1 MYENATEANH
11 GRLAA
16 MGERAALGQQV
27 MKAERETPPLLRTVD
42 ELRRAQDSTRD
53 RLELLAQR
61 LEPLL
66 ALAAPSPETGSGA
79 VRPCVSPLD
88 EILRSRIDATQA
100 ISDRLDDL
108 LRRLSI

>member
-1 MYENATEANH
+1 MYDYT
-11 GRLAA
+11 
-16 MGERAALGQQV
+16 
-27 MKAERETPPLLRTVD
+27 LLRTVD

-53 RLELLAQR
+53 RLELLATR

-66 ALAAPSPETGSGA
+66 ALAAPSPENGGSTL
-79 VRPCVSPLD
+79 RPCVSPLD
-88 EILRSRIDATQA
+88 EILRGRIDATQA